1 MVSYFE
7 IVKNPMDLSTMN
19 AKLESGKYK
28 NRFQFEDD
36 FRLVI
41 SNAKLY
47 NAPGSYVHNEALAL
61 ESFFDKRAYESALF
75 TM

>member
-1 MVSYFE
+1 
-7 IVKNPMDLSTMN
+7 MN

-28 NRFQFEDD
+28 DRFQFEDD

-47 NAPGSYVHNEALAL
+47 NASGSYVHNEAQIL
-61 ESFFDKRAYESALF
+61 ESFFNKREYQSALLLV
-75 TM
+75 

>member
-1 MVSYFE
+1 
-7 IVKNPMDLSTMN
+7 MN

-28 NRFQFEDD
+28 DRFQFEDD

-61 ESFFDKRAYESALF
+61 ESFFDKREYQYTSF
-75 TM
+75 IM